1 MARLPYADPESVSP
15 ETRRALENLPP
26 LNIFRMLAQ
35 ADSAFVPFLQFGGAV
50 LSKLELDPKLRE
62 LVILLVA
69 KEMNAE
75 YEWVQHVGIAREIGV
90 DDAQIEA
97 IERME
102 LDAEAL
108 APDARAL
115 LVFADQVI
123 DATRAN
129 DQVFATL
136 REHFPPRQ
144 IVETLLVI
152 GEYQMLAQ
160 VMTNLDLETDE
171 AVGTD
176 TLRATRDQLDDP
188 EVTQ

>member
-1 MARLPYADPESVSP
+1 MARIPYADPESASP
-15 ETRRALENLPP
+15 ETRQALENLPP

-35 ADSAFVPFLQFGGAV
+35 ADSAFVPFLKFGGAV
-50 LSKLELDPKLRE
+50 LSSLELDPKLRE

-75 YEWVQHVGIAREIGV
+75 YEWVQHVGIARELGV
-90 DDAQIEA
+90 EPAQIEA

-102 LDAEAL
+102 LDAAAL

-136 REHFPPRQ
+136 QEYFPPRQ

-160 VMTNLDLETDE
+160 VMTNLDLETDD
-171 AVGTD
+171 AVGAD
-176 TLRATRDQLDDP
+176 TLRATREQLDG
-188 EVTQ
+188 

>member
-1 MARLPYADPESVSP
+1 MPRIPYADPESVSP
-15 ETRRALENLPP
+15 ETKQALENLPP

-35 ADSAFVPFLQFGGAV
+35 ADSAFVPFLRFGGAV

-75 YEWVQHVGIAREIGV
+75 YEWVQHAAIAAELGV
-90 DDAQIEA
+90 PAEQIEA
-97 IERME
+97 VERIELE
-102 LDAEAL
+102 SEAL
-108 APDARAL
+108 TPEASAL

-129 DQVFATL
+129 DQVFARL
-136 REHFPPRQ
+136 QEFFPPRQ

-160 VMTNLDLETDE
+160 VMTNLDIEIDE
-171 AVGTD
+171 ATD
-176 TLRATRDQLDDP
+176 ADALRAAERP
-188 EVTQ
+188 